1 MFMSN
6 GYGAM
11 KGAKLR
17 YQAVDVDS
25 QVEGAS
31 AHRLIGILFEE
42 LMKALEIMIAAQ
54 RAGNRAKVIAKQA
67 RASTV
72 LLALETS
79 LDFRNGGEIALNL
92 AKVYREAR
100 RLVQLGGRNGEPEL
114 VELARSY
121 LVGIVEA
128 WEAIG

>member
-1 MFMSN
+1 MFTSN
-6 GYGAM
+6 GYRAM
-11 KGAKLR
+11 NGAKQR

-54 RAGNRAKVIAKQA
+54 RAGNRAKVTAKQS

-79 LDFRNGGEIALNL
+79 LDFHNGGEIALNL

-100 RLVQLGGRNGEPEL
+100 RLVQLGGRNEEPEL

-121 LVGIVEA
+121 LTGIVEA
-128 WEAIG
+128 WEQIG